1 MGISNKTAQ
10 HRIQLALQVF
20 CQISTRT
27 GLFAEMHP
35 ITGLPDL
42 VISHCASFFF
52 CIHITPLINNLTGLQ
67 DRILMKMNQINENP
81 MVLEHV
87 VRNGVRRQATLSL
100 QEGAHFQNLS

>member
-10 HRIQLALQVF
+10 HRIQLALQQVF

-42 VISHCASFFF
+42 VISHCASFWY
-52 CIHITPLINNLTGLQ
+52 CGS
-67 DRILMKMNQINENP
+67 
-81 MVLEHV
+81 
-87 VRNGVRRQATLSL
+87 LSD
-100 QEGAHFQNLS
+100 FKTDNLSGEPLETLCVRAVVDHSFGISKFRFMGILRTVIDCTFLNSSSKT

>member
-10 HRIQLALQVF
+10 HRMQLALQVF

-81 MVLEHV
+81 MLLEHV

>member
-52 CIHITPLINNLTGLQ
+52 VSIYNTFINNLTGLQ
-67 DRILMKMNQINENP
+67 DRVLMKINQINENP

-100 QEGAHFQNLS
+100 QEGAHFQHLS